1 MAVSTTDVLSVNW
14 RTNPVRASD
23 VLQKL
28 HAMLSMVDDQ
38 GFFNVEAG
46 ITSRKDTCS
55 MGEITIDNTN
65 YPALIRLKNP
75 SRREL
80 PKFMVLLPIRHFY
93 YGLLMMVGLLG
104 QDVHSGRET
113 YQPHR

>member
-1 MAVSTTDVLSVNW
+1 MSVSTSDVLSVNW

-28 HAMLSMVDDQ
+28 HAMLSMVDDH

-46 ITSRKDTCS
+46 STNRKDTCS
-55 MGEITIDNTN
+55 MGEITIDGTS
-65 YPALIRLKNP
+65 YPAVIRLKNP

-80 PKFMVLLPIRHFY
+80 SKFMVLIPIRHRFVAS
-93 YGLLMMVGLLG
+93 LMMVVLLG
-104 QDVHSGRET
+104 QDVRSG
-113 YQPHR
+113 